1 MAFQNQII
9 KTVLEILGDNKGGAY
24 FFNDVPILL
33 NKDKSTKY
41 PEIRVSPFIFRDAF
55 QSERYIDKPN
65 RGQVEYSNGTFQ
77 IDIFSKNIVEVNN
90 IYDELRHRIY
100 DFFHS
105 ELVVYNCAEEDFVE
119 KGDNLY
125 ENPAIALNTGLF
137 KDVYSAKINDVSF
150 KRVLNKNDLK
160 LNTFFVDDN
169 SLLIKTNELSNVDVI
184 VIVQG
189 CLFKDKSS
197 VGDRGILSYNITDSR
212 NLSEL
217 EDNEVERISF
227 DLELTYVEKRYREK
241 LPTVEHLINN
251 VEW

>member
-1 MAFQNQII
+1 M
-9 KTVLEILGDNKGGAY
+9 K
-24 FFNDVPILL
+24 
-33 NKDKSTKY
+33 
-41 PEIRVSPFIFRDAF
+41 
-55 QSERYIDKPN
+55 
-65 RGQVEYSNGTFQ
+65 
-77 IDIFSKNIVEVNN
+77 
-90 IYDELRHRIY
+90 
-100 DFFHS
+100 
-105 ELVVYNCAEEDFVE
+105 
-119 KGDNLY
+119 
-125 ENPAIALNTGLF
+125 TGLF

-150 KRVLNKNDLK
+150 KRVLNKNDLE

>member
-1 MAFQNQII
+1 M
-9 KTVLEILGDNKGGAY
+9 
-24 FFNDVPILL
+24 
-33 NKDKSTKY
+33 
-41 PEIRVSPFIFRDAF
+41 
-55 QSERYIDKPN
+55 
-65 RGQVEYSNGTFQ
+65 
-77 IDIFSKNIVEVNN
+77 
-90 IYDELRHRIY
+90 
-100 DFFHS
+100 
-105 ELVVYNCAEEDFVE
+105 E

-125 ENPAIALNTGLF
+125 ENPAIALNTDLF
-137 KDVYSAKINDVSF
+137 KDVYSAKINGVSF

-169 SLLIKTNELSNVDVI
+169 SLLIKTDKLSNVDVI

-251 VEW
+251 VE

>member
-24 FFNDVPILL
+24 YFNEVPVLL
-33 NKDKSTKY
+33 NKDESTKY
-41 PEIRVSPFIFRDAF
+41 PEIRVSPFIFRDVF

-90 IYDELRHRIY
+90 IYDKLRHRIY

-105 ELVVYNCAEEDFVE
+105 ELVVYNCAKEDFVE

-125 ENPAIALNTGLF
+125 ENPAIALHTKIF
-137 KDVYSAKINDVSF
+137 KDVYSVKAGKFRF
-150 KRVLNKNDLK
+150 KRVLSKDDLK
-160 LNTFFVDDN
+160 MNTFYVDDN
-169 SLLIKTNELSNVDVI
+169 SLLIKMEKLVSVDVT

-189 CLFKDKSS
+189 CLFKDKTS

-217 EDNEVERISF
+217 EENEVERISF
-227 DLELTYVEKRYREK
+227 DLELTYVEKRYRER
-241 LPTVEHLINN
+241 LPRVEHLIND
-251 VEW
+251 VE

>member
-24 FFNDVPILL
+24 YFDEVPVFL
-33 NKDKSTKY
+33 NKDESTKY
-41 PEIRVSPFIFRDAF
+41 PEIRVSPFIFRDVF

-77 IDIFSKNIVEVNN
+77 IDIYSK
-90 IYDELRHRIY
+90 IY

-105 ELVVYNCAEEDFVE
+105 ELVVYNCTEEDFVE

-125 ENPAIALNTGLF
+125 ENPAIALHTKIF
-137 KDVYSAKINDVSF
+137 KDVYSVKTGKFRF
-150 KRVLNKNDLK
+150 KRVLSKDDLK
-160 LNTFFVDDN
+160 MNTFYVDDN
-169 SLLIKTNELSNVDVI
+169 SLLIKMEKLVSVDVT

-189 CLFKDKSS
+189 CLFKDKTS

-217 EDNEVERISF
+217 EENEVERISF
-227 DLELTYVEKRYREK
+227 DLELTYVEKRYRER
-241 LPTVEHLINN
+241 LPRVEHLIND
-251 VEW
+251 VE